1 MKLTLLTLPLLLVG
15 FALAD
20 ADPPPPDDDDAD
32 EVAAFQRDLP
42 LIEALVNE
50 GLEIAANDDP
60 LKRAGACN
68 RLADHF
74 SREMHNAVMKKSSS
88 RAHCMGNHLEDLLL
102 RGVAHN
108 LSLAKKTMPKD
119 SPRRAEFDRLGE
131 QAAQAAK
138 RFEADMSRLG
148 GSKSMNHTLEAIKK
162 ARFEVQQ
169 AIKGKS
175 NYFDKFRKSKKKT
188 PSSKTRTT

>member
-1 MKLTLLTLPLLLVG
+1 MKLSKLLLLALPLLLASFV
-15 FALAD
+15 LAD
-20 ADPPPPDDDDAD
+20 ADPPPDDDDGD
-32 EVAAFQRDLP
+32 DVVAFQRDLP

-50 GLEIAANDDP
+50 GLEIAAHDDP
-60 LKRAGACN
+60 LKRASACN

-74 SREMHNAVMKKSSS
+74 SREMHNAVMKKSNN
-88 RAHCMGNHLEDLLL
+88 RAHCMGHHLEDLLL

-108 LSLAKKTMPKD
+108 LSLAKKSMPKD
-119 SPRRAEFDRLGE
+119 SPRRAELDRLGE

-175 NYFDKFRKSKKKT
+175 NFFDKFRKSKKKT
-188 PSSKTRTT
+188 SSKTRA